1 MVEIFSSR
9 ETNNSDLRFFWGTL
23 SHVYGENVKDAKFL
37 QSADFITEWVI

>member
-9 ETNNSDLRFFWGTL
+9 ETNSDLRFYWGTL
-23 SHVYGENVKDAKFL
+23 MIYGENVKVAKFL

>member
-9 ETNNSDLRFFWGTL
+9 ETNNSDLWFFWGTL
-23 SHVYGENVKDAKFL
+23 MTYGENVKVAKFL